1 MDEQK
6 LFEDNIRL
14 CYYAVN
20 KFKQNVYDKEDM
32 IQTAMIGLWKACKN
46 YDKSRCIKFS
56 GYAMK
61 CINNELLMQMRHA
74 KNYGYKLEISLDE
87 LDAETGLSLIDMIAD
102 EVDME
107 TMIERYDLYRSLE
120 KCMDYLTDRERL
132 YINMYY
138 KEGYTQR
145 EISSICQV
153 SRANVC
159 KVIRKSLIKL
169 RCRYH
174 KLYGDYYENSSKVY

>member
-6 LFEDNIRL
+6 LFEDNIKL

-32 IQTAMIGLWKACKN
+32 IQTAMIGLWKACKS
-46 YDKSRCIKFS
+46 YDESRGIKFS

-74 KNYGYKLEISLDE
+74 NTYGYKLETSLDKI
-87 LDAETGLSLIDMIAD
+87 DDETGLSLIDMIAD
-102 EVDME
+102 ELDME
-107 TMIERYDLYRSLE
+107 TIIERCDLYRSLE
-120 KCMDYLTDRERL
+120 KCMDALTDRERL

-138 KEGYTQR
+138 KEGYTQK
-145 EISSICQV
+145 EISNICQV
-153 SRANVC
+153 SQAYVSR
-159 KVIRKSLIKL
+159 VIGKSLIKL
-169 RCRYH
+169 RCIYN